1 MLELSYQQIWS
12 SLIPVL
18 SAWFKMDR
26 LKNMKTVSTQNAL
39 AGSPDGIAAAQE
51 SIPDI
56 QHSAP
61 VIHRPLPATSNRSS
75 INPKSQIAN
84 PKSQGSPREPC
95 FAVNLGMIEYNEA
108 WKLQSD
114 LVSAK
119 ANRSLDR
126 DIILFLEHPAVFT
139 LGRRG
144 GREYLQV
151 GESFLEQAGIPI
163 VQAERG
169 GYITFHGPGQ
179 LVVYPIIDLEARR
192 LGVAKFVAALE
203 EIMLLTVRS
212 WGLKAQRSTKN
223 AGIWMGIRK
232 MGSIGIALRKG
243 ISFHGLA
250 LNVNVDLTPFSWV
263 QPCGLEGVSM
273 TSIQQEL
280 GEEIPMDAVLTAVKE
295 NFKSVLELDLNDISH
310 SDLQQRL
317 LNRKMPKVS

>member
-1 MLELSYQQIWS
+1 MN
-12 SLIPVL
+12 
-18 SAWFKMDR
+18 R
-26 LKNMKTVSTQNAL
+26 LKNLRTTPARSGLTEPSEVLMVSHDSKSEYRYS
-39 AGSPDGIAAAQE
+39 SPTA
-51 SIPDI
+51 
-56 QHSAP
+56 HS
-61 VIHRPLPATSNRSS
+61 SS
-75 INPKSQIAN
+75 SLNPKSQIPN
-84 PKSQGSPREPC
+84 PQSRGTQPESC
-95 FAVNLGMIEYNEA
+95 DAVNLGMTDYNEA

-119 ANRSLDR
+119 INRSLDR
-126 DIILFLEHPAVFT
+126 DIVLFLEHPAVFT

-151 GESFLEQAGIPI
+151 GESFLARAGIPI

-192 LGVAKFVAALE
+192 LGVTEFVEALE

-212 WGLKAQRSTKN
+212 WGLKAQRNSKN
-223 AGIWMGIRK
+223 AGIWMANQK

-250 LNVNVDLTPFSWV
+250 LNVNVDLTPFSWI
-263 QPCGLEGVSM
+263 QPCGLAGVSM
-273 TSIQQEL
+273 TSVKQEL
-280 GEEIPMDAVLTAVKE
+280 GKKIPMHVVRHTVEK
-295 NFKSVLELDLNDISH
+295 NFKSVLKLDLNDISH

-317 LNRKMPKVS
+317 LNRKFPKVS

>member
-1 MLELSYQQIWS
+1 M
-12 SLIPVL
+12 
-18 SAWFKMDR
+18 
-26 LKNMKTVSTQNAL
+26 
-39 AGSPDGIAAAQE
+39 
-51 SIPDI
+51 
-56 QHSAP
+56 
-61 VIHRPLPATSNRSS
+61 
-75 INPKSQIAN
+75 
-84 PKSQGSPREPC
+84 
-95 FAVNLGMIEYNEA
+95 
-108 WKLQSD
+108 
-114 LVSAK
+114 
-119 ANRSLDR
+119 
-126 DIILFLEHPAVFT
+126 
-139 LGRRG
+139 
-144 GREYLQV
+144 
-151 GESFLEQAGIPI
+151 
-163 VQAERG
+163 
-169 GYITFHGPGQ
+169 
-179 LVVYPIIDLEARR
+179 YPIIDLEARR

-250 LNVNVDLTPFSWV
+250 LNVTVDLTPFSWV